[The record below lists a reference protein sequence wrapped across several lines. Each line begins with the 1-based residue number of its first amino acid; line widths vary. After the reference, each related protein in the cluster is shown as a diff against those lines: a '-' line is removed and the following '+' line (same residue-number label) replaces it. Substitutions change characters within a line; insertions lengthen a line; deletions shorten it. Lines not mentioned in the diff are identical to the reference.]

1 MTNSLFEKYLLC
13 DEGFGNIYDR
23 NHPDDPPIGFQLKIR
38 IPYYRSARLSLIE
51 KITVRVDGR
60 EYDPDKMLFTTHDGT
75 FTMDQ
80 MRTMPNHYWLFGE
93 KATLT
98 VMEPDGLGRAFSTAY
113 RTVELGIY
121 LRISYS
127 HLGFIGIANKEL
139 KAESFLS

>member
-1 MTNSLFEKYLLC
+1 M
-13 DEGFGNIYDR
+13 
-23 NHPDDPPIGFQLKIR
+23 
-38 IPYYRSARLSLIE
+38 
-51 KITVRVDGR
+51 DGR

-93 KATLT
+93 KATVT

>member
-23 NHPDDPPIGFQLKIR
+23 NHPDV
-38 IPYYRSARLSLIE
+38 PYYRSARLSLIE

-93 KATLT
+93 KATVT

>member
-13 DEGFGNIYDR
+13 EEGFGNIYDR
-23 NHPDDPPIGFQLKIR
+23 NHPDEPPIGFQLKIR

-51 KITVRVDGR
+51 RITVKVDGR
-60 EYDPDKMLFTTHDGT
+60 EYDSMKMLFTTHDGT

-80 MRTMPNHYWLFGE
+80 MRTMANHYWLFGE
-93 KATLT
+93 KATVT
-98 VMEPDGLGRAFSTAY
+98 VMEPDGLGRAFSTEY

-127 HLGFIGIANKEL
+127 HLGFIGLANKEL
-139 KAESFLS
+139 RAESFFS

>member
-93 KATLT
+93 KATVT
-98 VMEPDGLGRAFSTAY
+98 VKNLVFSS
-113 RTVELGIY
+113 GIY
-121 LRISYS
+121 RYC
-127 HLGFIGIANKEL
+127 E
-139 KAESFLS
+139 